1 MFFEK
6 RRVAMLEAGASL
18 LTGNALVAIHPSRNA
33 LAGTAP
39 ADPLARTT
47 LAGWHWPWLESAW
60 LTLPRQELSWLAQHL
75 LALPCLALPRLALP

>member
-1 MFFEK
+1 
-6 RRVAMLEAGASL
+6 MLEAGASL

-60 LTLPRQELSWLAQHL
+60 LTRPWLDAAATPVSHASRRAYKML
-75 LALPCLALPRLALP
+75 DVLGSNKG